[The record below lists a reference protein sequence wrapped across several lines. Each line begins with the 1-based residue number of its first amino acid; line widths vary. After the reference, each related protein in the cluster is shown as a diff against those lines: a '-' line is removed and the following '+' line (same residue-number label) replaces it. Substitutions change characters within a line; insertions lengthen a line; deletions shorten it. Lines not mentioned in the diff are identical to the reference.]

1 MNKPKTVIVSRQVIY
16 IIRAYFFC
24 CILMAVQGCKERI
37 QENSLGA
44 DSPSTSD
51 LGKNQD
57 LPSTTDKNRFEHP
70 IASEEIQ
77 AISREL
83 ESLRTTY
90 DLLEK
95 LEIHNSKDHLT
106 KRESL
111 ERREWESIIAARLR
125 QSAARIESR
134 SLGRPEHK

>member
-1 MNKPKTVIVSRQVIY
+1 MNKPETVIVSRQAIY

-24 CILMAVQGCKERI
+24 CILMAIQGCKERI
-37 QENSLGA
+37 EENSLGA
-44 DSPSTSD
+44 DSPSTND

-57 LPSTTDKNRFEHP
+57 LPSATGNNRLEHP
-70 IASEEIQ
+70 IASAEIQ
-77 AISREL
+77 DISWEL

-95 LEIHNSKDHLT
+95 LEVLNSKEQLT

-111 ERREWESIIAARLR
+111 ERREWESIIVARLR
-125 QSAARIESR
+125 QSAARVESR
-134 SLGRPEHK
+134 SMGRPEYK